1 MLQLKTE
8 KELQTLLKPSSKAVM
23 DSQTPNAYD
32 MLCKLEKRLDKLQ
45 KMYSQDH
52 NLLLAKC
59 EELEALKR
67 RVMALENID
76 KKFDNLKN

>member
-1 MLQLKTE
+1 MKPARTAVIETQLVG
-8 KELQTLLKPSSKAVM
+8 S
-23 DSQTPNAYD
+23 YD

-45 KMYSQDH
+45 KMYAQDH
-52 NLLLAKC
+52 NLLLDYVAQI
-59 EELEALKR
+59 EALKR

>member
-1 MLQLKTE
+1 M
-8 KELQTLLKPSSKAVM
+8 KPASKAM
-23 DSQTPNAYD
+23 IETQIPDGYQK
-32 MLCKLEKRLDKLQ
+32 LEKLEKRLGELQ

-52 NLLLAKC
+52 NLLIAKC
-59 EELEALKR
+59 EELEVLKR